1 MRSKFYTHVPLS
13 NEYGLLTRRS
23 SITKCFQPIAFCCF
37 LFLSVFMSL
46 ASHAQECFKCSASDV
61 NVVSVKLFTT
71 TLNANYN
78 ATLPDGPG
86 NYKYT
91 ELPATCTGTSAIQ
104 GYIRIEIS
112 QNATDRYGFKVT
124 GDVYIDNSPSG
135 SIDYCD
141 GRTFSKTDGDAILY
155 LTDDQVNW
163 TCGTRLEIRNLFT
176 AWGIQSDKNIC
187 DVSCTE
193 LSQSGNYPHCRQFSV
208 DESFIVITPLSADF
222 TYTTSCTGSNSVQ
235 TVSFDAGATTGGTS
249 PYVSYEWDLN
259 NDGQFDDATGA
270 TPSYTFSSTGIH
282 IVGLKVTDGD
292 PTAVSTVYSS
302 VNVGSCCTTPVIA
315 NQVPGAICSGGQVNL
330 SSTDFTGSNTIP
342 ASTSFS
348 WSAPTEP
355 NIGGLG
361 SGTDAS
367 SFSTGVLTNSTN
379 SQITVVYSVT
389 PKSGNCTGDAFTI
402 SVAVNP
408 NPTVGVGDAL
418 DPICKG
424 GTTPSLGGSF
434 GGSATGA
441 IWDDGEAG
449 GSFAN
454 NDGSTPGNAT
464 YTAAS
469 NAPSSI
475 TLTLTTTGG
484 TCGPEHLD
492 KVLNIGANGTISLS
506 SASGTD
512 AQTPCVNS
520 AITSITYAVGGSATS
535 ASLTGTLP
543 NGVSGS
549 FANGVFTISGT
560 PTQSG
565 TFNYTVTT
573 TGSSCV
579 NPHLDGSIT
588 VGGDGTISLSSASGT
603 DAQTPCVNTA
613 ITSIT
618 YAVGG
623 TATGASLTG
632 TLPNGVSGSFANGVF
647 TISGTPTQSGTF
659 NYTVTTTGSSC
670 VNPHLDGSITVGR
683 NVLCSAYSGDYFA
696 NTGLTT
702 SGGSATVTVAW
713 SVSSAPNPPNVCN
726 SMTGLSLTD
735 FIVAPNADQNV
746 NSVTLVAGSA
756 SYTNGIY
763 SAKYTI
769 GLKSIEYSGTVI
781 FTLGTTST
789 SNYTIS
795 ATCSDNPIVTVS
807 SKSDGFVTGG
817 GFIIPTNACGSLA
830 TPVNGV
836 NPINGLKN
844 NFGFNM
850 KYNKAGKLQ
859 GNWNTIIRRNEG
871 GKVVVYQVKSNV
883 ASTLIVTKI
892 DDKRMRADL
901 TYTSANFQNLT
912 CSLCP
917 VDANN
922 GTVVVTVYDNG
933 EPGAGVDSILISIRD
948 RSNSQWYTSHAPG
961 SHSSINSDVQLIKQG
976 NIQIHTLGGSK
987 TARIA
992 AEQSVTEVQPF
1003 NLLAQPNPSAS
1014 SFNLQLTSSN
1024 KIDKMNVR
1032 VTDITGRTVQVLHD
1046 LAPNQ
1051 TLTIGSGYRPGLY
1064 MVELVQGNE
1073 RKQIK
1078 LVKL

>member
-484 TCGPEHLD
+484 TCGTEHLD

-535 ASLTGTLP
+535 
-543 NGVSGS
+543 
-549 FANGVFTISGT
+549 
-560 PTQSG
+560 
-565 TFNYTVTT
+565 
-573 TGSSCV
+573 
-579 NPHLDGSIT
+579 
-588 VGGDGTISLSSASGT
+588 
-603 DAQTPCVNTA
+603 
-613 ITSIT
+613 
-618 YAVGG
+618 
-623 TATGASLTG
+623 ASLTG